1 MESMT
6 DFNNKYITVQSV
18 NLVGHTIQVLVT
30 TCAS

>member
-1 MESMT
+1 MT

-18 NLVGHTIQVLVT
+18 KLDGHTVKVLVT